1 MTYMI
6 KHIFAALCLLF
17 LAAPAWSQSQ
27 AGSADAELERAT
39 SSPPAPA
46 GAAEVPT
53 EKILVVGQRP
63 GPGLWKISKGDH
75 VLWVFGSYSP
85 LPKKMVWR
93 SQQVETILAQSQE
106 YLLPPMAT
114 AQVGFFRQLT
124 LLPYAIGFKKNP
136 DGAQLRDLLPADV
149 HARWLLLKEK
159 YIGAD
164 EGIEGYRPIFA
175 ADELFRKGL
184 GHAGLSPG
192 REVSDAI
199 EKIVRKNNIK
209 MTSSEVKLVL
219 DDPVRMLKD
228 FKKSPLDDVA
238 CFSRT
243 LERLET
249 DIDAMRIRANAWAK
263 GDLEAIQKLSYADR
277 DAACSAALTDSAFV
291 KGQPGFQS
299 MQARMREAW
308 LASAEKSLAAN
319 ASTFAILRLNDILD
333 PKGLVAALQA
343 KGYTVEKPE

>member
-1 MTYMI
+1 MI
-6 KHIFAALCLLF
+6 KHAFASLCLLF
-17 LAAPAWSQSQ
+17 LAAPAWSQS
-27 AGSADAELERAT
+27 
-39 SSPPAPA
+39 PA
-46 GAAEVPT
+46 GADSAALAQASSSAPAPDAATDVPA

-75 VLWVFGSYSP
+75 VLWVFGTYSP
-85 LPKKMVWR
+85 LLKKMEWR

-114 AQVGFFRQLT
+114 AHVGFFRQLT

-136 DGAQLRDLLPADV
+136 NGAQLRDLLPADV

-159 YIGAD
+159 YIGVD
-164 EGIEGYRPIFA
+164 DGIEGYRPIFA

-184 GHAGLSPG
+184 AHAGLSAG
-192 REVSDAI
+192 REVIDAI

-209 MTSSEVKLVL
+209 MSSSEVKLVL
-219 DDPVRMLKD
+219 DDPVRMIKD
-228 FKKSPLDDVA
+228 FKKSPLDDVD

-277 DAACSAALTDSAFV
+277 DAACSAAVSDSAFV
-291 KGQPGFQS
+291 KGQQGFQS

-343 KGYTVEKPE
+343 KGYTVQRPD